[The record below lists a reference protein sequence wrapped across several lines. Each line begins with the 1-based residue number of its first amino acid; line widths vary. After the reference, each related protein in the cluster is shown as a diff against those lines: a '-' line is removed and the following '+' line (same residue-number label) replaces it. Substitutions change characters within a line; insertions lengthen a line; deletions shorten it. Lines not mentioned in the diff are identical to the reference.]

1 MAHSIS
7 SSVEDSPLV
16 DRVAAL
22 VDRLLAHCEGLHRAN
37 VVLQEQLAVVVADRD
52 ALRQRM
58 DQARAQIESVLQ
70 HLPTLPIGVMGT
82 VAEELAGGMTNDRA
96 NDKTN
101 EKADASSQNDEPTSS
116 SYLQGIAP

>member
-1 MAHSIS
+1 M
-7 SSVEDSPLV
+7 
-16 DRVAAL
+16 
-22 VDRLLAHCEGLHRAN
+22 
-37 VVLQEQLAVVVADRD
+37 VVADRD